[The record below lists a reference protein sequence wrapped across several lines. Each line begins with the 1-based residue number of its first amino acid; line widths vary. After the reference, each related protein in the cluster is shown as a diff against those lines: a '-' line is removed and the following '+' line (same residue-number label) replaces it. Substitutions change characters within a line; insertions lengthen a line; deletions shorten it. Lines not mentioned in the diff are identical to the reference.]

1 MKIPQTIVSTRLNSS
16 FSLSITRKPAILRL
30 RSRTMTAAQGV
41 IGESNECRVIY

>member
-1 MKIPQTIVSTRLNSS
+1 MKIPQTIVSMRLNSS
-16 FSLSITRKPAILRL
+16 FSITRKPAILRL